1 MIVRELLSVL
11 ITNNIT
17 AFTIDDIRYNFRKI
31 PVNLLDRT
39 ITSIKIVTETKALK
53 ITDLEYDVCV
63 PDVLSNMIEQID
75 VDLQLPNTPTYT
87 EIKIDITLSRN

>member
-1 MIVRELLSVL
+1 MIVRELLNVL

-17 AFTIDDIRYNFRKI
+17 AFTIDGIRYNFKKI
-31 PVNLLDRT
+31 PVNILDRT

-53 ITDLEYDVCV
+53 LTDLEYDVCV

-75 VDLQLPNTPTYT
+75 VDLRLPNTPTYT
-87 EIKIDITLSRN
+87 EIKIEITLK